1 MKKNKKN
8 SQYLTLREA
17 ADYLGVCENTFRRYH
32 ALNIPGHIVGKSVKY
47 KIEDIDKSL
56 ERVWGEEIC
65 QNK

>member
-1 MKKNKKN
+1 MKKSKKN
-8 SQYLTLREA
+8 SQYLTLKEA
-17 ADYLGVCENTFRRYH
+17 ADYLGVWENTFRKYH

>member
-32 ALNIPGHIVGKSVKY
+32 ALKIQGCIVGKSVKY

-56 ERVWGEEIC
+56 ERV
-65 QNK
+65 